1 MQRALTSLFARTAT
15 ATDAMNGEGPAD
27 APPVAVGV
35 AVGAA
40 PKPAKHSLPAE
51 GARWMVTERAAS
63 KCNAN
68 QRDAGRCQLS
78 SSRNLPRS
86 PSDPLTSPGRS
97 IRRHQST
104 RRTLASTPSSS
115 LIRSHASSHVKQRLG
130 VLLFLFGGGRR
141 AETEGT
147 CSSSVHS
154 SVAQGRRARL
164 RARPRAST
172 SRGLG
177 GCNLWHIQSIP

>member
-1 MQRALTSLFARTAT
+1 MQRALSSLFARTAT

-27 APPVAVGV
+27 AVGV

-86 PSDPLTSPGRS
+86 PSDPLFS
-97 IRRHQST
+97 ILS
-104 RRTLASTPSSS
+104 A
-115 LIRSHASSHVKQRLG
+115 
-130 VLLFLFGGGRR
+130 F
-141 AETEGT
+141 
-147 CSSSVHS
+147 
-154 SVAQGRRARL
+154 
-164 RARPRAST
+164 
-172 SRGLG
+172 
-177 GCNLWHIQSIP
+177 